1 MRPLRQ
7 AAGRGQG
14 TRCRRSLGTSLIG
27 IANLSGLSHHGEG
40 IMTESAE
47 QVTLNLPQLK
57 KNSSSASDQSATA
70 RIQHIFN
77 DFAKAN
83 HETPRPFQESGD
95 FGAKTEAA
103 VKKFQRDNHIPGP
116 DGVVRHLTWAKL
128 LERWVALPPDPVE

>member
-57 KNSSSASDQSATA
+57 K
-70 RIQHIFN
+70 
-77 DFAKAN
+77 KLVLGVGP
-83 HETPRPFQESGD
+83 E
-95 FGAKTEAA
+95 
-103 VKKFQRDNHIPGP
+103 RDSPHPA
-116 DGVVRHLTWAKL
+116 HL
-128 LERWVALPPDPVE
+128 